1 MRRNDHQHLKCH
13 GKADPAAAGA
23 ERAPAERAVFHRRT
37 TNCRG
42 GSQHRLGIETLVVA
56 PELLTSLFGQQ
67 IVQTFRDR
75 GGEILEVSG
84 EVFKAFSSKDGPQG
98 IGAVARQRWSRL
110 ETIRILPGD
119 WWVAL
124 DSVAN
129 PGNLGTILRTLDA
142 VGAQGVI
149 LLDQATDPYEPEALR
164 ASMGGIFY
172 QQIVKTTFTEFS
184 NWKKANS
191 VPVIGS
197 SDKSEQD
204 YHRLAYPEVFVLLM
218 GSERHGLLD
227 HHIAICDGVVAIPMV
242 GKSDSLNLAIAT
254 SVIAYEV
261 FNQRR
266 DSSEAQNRGVR
277 GGIGAA

>member
-1 MRRNDHQHLKCH
+1 MITSTSNSTVKQIRRLR
-13 GKADPAAAGA
+13 
-23 ERAPAERAVFHRRT
+23 ERKERQQSGQFFIEGLRIVGEAVNIHWD
-37 TNCRG
+37 
-42 GSQHRLGIETLVVA
+42 IDALVVA

-67 IVQTFRDR
+67 IVQTFQDR

-84 EVFKAFSSKDGPQG
+84 EVFQSLSSKDGPQG
-98 IGAVARQRWSRL
+98 IAAVARQRWSRL
-110 ETIRILPGD
+110 ETIRVLAGN

-142 VGAQGVI
+142 VGAEGVI
-149 LLDQATDPYEPEALR
+149 LLDQATDPYEPETLR
-164 ASMGGIFY
+164 ASMGAIFN
-172 QQIVKTTFTEFS
+172 QQIVKATFAEFS
-184 NWKKANS
+184 TWKKTYS

-197 SDKSEQD
+197 SDKGDQD
-204 YHRLAYPEVFVLLM
+204 YHHLVYPDVFVLLM

-227 HHIAICDGVVAIPMV
+227 HHIAICDSVVAIPMV

-266 DSSEAQNRGVR
+266 DSSEAQNRGVT
-277 GGIGAA
+277 GSIGAA